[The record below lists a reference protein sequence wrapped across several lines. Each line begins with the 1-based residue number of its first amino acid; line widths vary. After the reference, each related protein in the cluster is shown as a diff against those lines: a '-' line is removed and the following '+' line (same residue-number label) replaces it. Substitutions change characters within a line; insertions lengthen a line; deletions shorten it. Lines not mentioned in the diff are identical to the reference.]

1 MYLGVYQ
8 CICILFL
15 SFDMYVTNRSRSW
28 FHTVLFIRF
37 SMYVSI
43 HLLVCLFVSH
53 SFILFVFFLSFCLSN
68 LRFVLL
74 EPSAPPNNVR
84 GHNSSSTSILVQ
96 WNSVPEADQNG
107 VITGYRVIYQPLP
120 SGNITSKTEN
130 AAATQ
135 LDVTLLNE
143 FTNYNI
149 CVLAF
154 TVKGDGPQSCVTVIT
169 AEDSKFKLN

>member
-1 MYLGVYQ
+1 MVPYSLVYSFFYVRIDPFISLSVRQ
-8 CICILFL
+8 SFFHIICILF
-15 SFDMYVTNRSRSW
+15 
-28 FHTVLFIRF
+28 I
-37 SMYVSI
+37 
-43 HLLVCLFVSH
+43 
-53 SFILFVFFLSFCLSN
+53 FLSFKFTFC
-68 LRFVLL
+68 LL

-96 WNSVPEADQNG
+96 WNALPEADQNG

-135 LDVTLLNE
+135 LDVTGLNE

-154 TVKGDGPQSCVTVIT
+154 TVKGDGPQSCITVIT

>member
-1 MYLGVYQ
+1 MVPYSLVYSFFYVRIDPFISLSVRQ
-8 CICILFL
+8 SIYHIVCILF
-15 SFDMYVTNRSRSW
+15 
-28 FHTVLFIRF
+28 I
-37 SMYVSI
+37 
-43 HLLVCLFVSH
+43 
-53 SFILFVFFLSFCLSN
+53 FLSFTFTFCL
-68 LRFVLL
+68 LG
-74 EPSAPPNNVR
+74 PSAPPNNVR

-96 WNSVPEADQNG
+96 WNPVPEADQNG

-135 LDVTLLNE
+135 LDVTGLNE

-154 TVKGDGPQSCVTVIT
+154 TVKGDGPQSCITVIT